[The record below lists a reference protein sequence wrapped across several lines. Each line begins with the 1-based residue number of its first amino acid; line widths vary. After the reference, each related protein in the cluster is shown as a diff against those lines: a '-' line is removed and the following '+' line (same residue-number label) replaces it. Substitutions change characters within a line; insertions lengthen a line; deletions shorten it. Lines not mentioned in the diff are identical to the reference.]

1 MNASWVAARAGARR
15 GWIELKHTF
24 TTPND
29 LVTLLIFTA
38 ILLGVM
44 LWTRT
49 TSVPGTHFSLGTAM
63 LASMIGMTVG
73 FNALATLGSI
83 LTVEREDG
91 SWWRRFC
98 CAGRRGASPG
108 RAWPRAARRSCGR

>member
-1 MNASWVAARAGARR
+1 MNASWVAARVGARR

-44 LWTRT
+44 LWTE
-49 TSVPGTHFSLGTAM
+49 PPP
-63 LASMIGMTVG
+63 
-73 FNALATLGSI
+73 
-83 LTVEREDG
+83 
-91 SWWRRFC
+91 C
-98 CAGRRGASPG
+98 PAGISRSAPPC
-108 RAWPRAARRSCGR
+108 WPA